1 MQFKSVRF
9 FVGDEEGMWTK
20 RVTEQRA
27 LQINKTHGH
36 ILKSFSWTLN
46 SKLGFDS
53 NDKLWIFKTNP
64 LFIIK
69 SIYIFPRVYSM
80 HQIVGLAD
88 KKSVNDWKNTH
99 FLEHIFFPSSICWD
113 RQHGC
118 KPCKIGTERSNP
130 GNLEPC
136 NFGAL
141 ELLLLSDC
149 ECKEMMTQINKHVEN
164 EM

>member
-1 MQFKSVRF
+1 
-9 FVGDEEGMWTK
+9 
-20 RVTEQRA
+20 
-27 LQINKTHGH
+27 
-36 ILKSFSWTLN
+36 
-46 SKLGFDS
+46 
-53 NDKLWIFKTNP
+53 
-64 LFIIK
+64 
-69 SIYIFPRVYSM
+69 M

-88 KKSVNDWKNTH
+88 KKSGKTHIFWNT
-99 FLEHIFFPSSICWD
+99 FFFPSSICWD

-164 EM
+164 EI